1 MRFNE
6 AAKTVSRFAAGRK
19 AVSALQCVRMLPTDG
34 RYPPRMFA
42 TDGIVA
48 VFVPVDAANLPDALV
63 PAEDL
68 AAVGREKTDVTGL
81 WDEVERLL
89 VQTGSGMYALRKVDT
104 SLYPPI
110 PPVPDALEL
119 LEEWP
124 TVAKVVHAAG
134 EVPGRPELECVHFH
148 RDRVEASDSTRIAVA
163 DVLTPIEALAPA
175 AMFKHWP
182 KNEKVFAAVQN
193 GWVYFR
199 VGGELR
205 MAVARTGK
213 ALDARQY
220 VDKDHEGAYIVVSAS
235 ELLDAVK
242 KAAKV
247 DAIVRFKMGVMAM
260 NVCGRSR
267 DSERQFYTNVQGEDE
282 TRIEGRIGLTAGKML
297 SYPEFNLDGLRM
309 IDALKAIDTPNVR
322 LCYQE
327 DKEKP
332 LRVESGGY
340 VELIATVLE

>member
-1 MRFNE
+1 MRFND
-6 AAKTVSRFAAGRK
+6 AAKTAARFAGGK
-19 AVSALQCVRMLPTDG
+19 KSAPAMQCVRILPAMG
-34 RYPPRMFA
+34 NYPPRMFS
-42 TDGIVA
+42 TDGIVG
-48 VFVPVDAANLPDALV
+48 VFVPVDAGNLPDVLV

-81 WDEVERLL
+81 WDETDRLL
-89 VQTGSGMYALRKVDT
+89 VQTGSGMYVLRKVDP

-110 PPVPDALEL
+110 PPVPDSLEL

-148 RDRVEASDSTRIAVA
+148 RDRVEASDSTRVALA

-182 KNEKVFAAVQN
+182 KREHVYASVQN

-199 VGGELR
+199 VGQELR
-205 MAVARTGK
+205 MAVSRTGK
-213 ALDARQY
+213 TLDARQY
-220 VDKDHEGAYIVVSAS
+220 LEKEHVGAYIVVSSS

-247 DAIVRFKMGVMAM
+247 DAIVRFKFGVMAM

-267 DSERQFYTNVQGEDE
+267 DSEKQFYTNVTGEDE
-282 TRIEGRIGLTAGKML
+282 TRIEGKIGLTGGQKL

-309 IDALKAIDTPNVR
+309 IDALKAIDTPNLR

-327 DKEKP
+327 DKTKP
-332 LRVESGGY
+332 LRIESGGY